1 MIDYIRDGQA
11 IYRQSFATIRAEAN
25 LAGIP
30 ADLEKLA
37 VRVIHACGMVDVV
50 DDLRFSPDAL
60 GVPLRFLPQTDP
72 AARLRQALPA
82 AEQGRER
89 ARKCGRL
96 LRASLYR
103 GA

>member
-50 DDLRFSPDAL
+50 DDLRFSP
-60 GVPLRFLPQTDP
+60 G
-72 AARLRQALPA
+72 AR
-82 AEQGRER
+82 
-89 ARKCGRL
+89 
-96 LRASLYR
+96 LRASLR
-103 GA
+103 QPAGAAAAT